1 VENHIERSE
10 SVPLDSEVL
19 DWMRR
24 VKAAD
29 NADELVRHIMEPLEA
44 ATPEPT
50 ERLIS
55 GQCDELV
62 RHIMEPLEAATPEP
76 TEAPE

>member
-1 VENHIERSE
+1 MKSKICAQTYREWNDSISAENHIERSE

-50 ERLIS
+50 ERLIN
-55 GQCDELV
+55 
-62 RHIMEPLEAATPEP
+62 
-76 TEAPE
+76 